1 MLKALT
7 VTSVVGTLT
16 FALYAY
22 IQWSILGQFLSDKV
36 HLATLFL
43 FLGWLIPMIAFMS
56 GISLVS
62 FMLVCHTIKCIQ
74 LIQEKFNGTIT
85 GTL

>member
-7 VTSVVGTLT
+7 ITTVVGILT

-22 IQWSILGQFLSDKV
+22 IQWSILGQFFSDKA

-74 LIQEKFNGTIT
+74 LMQEKFNRTIA
-85 GTL
+85 GIL